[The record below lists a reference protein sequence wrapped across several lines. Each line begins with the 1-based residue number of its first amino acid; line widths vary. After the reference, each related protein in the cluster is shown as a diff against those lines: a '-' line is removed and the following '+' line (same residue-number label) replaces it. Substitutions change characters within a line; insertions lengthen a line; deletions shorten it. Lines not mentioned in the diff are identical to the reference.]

1 MILPNHE
8 QCRAVMQEMDDFK
21 ELNDFER
28 EFVTSNLQRE
38 EFTLRQRES
47 IAEFADKYELENFP

>member
-1 MILPNHE
+1 
-8 QCRAVMQEMDDFK
+8 MQEMDDFK

-47 IAEFADKYELENFP
+47 IAEFADKYELESFP